1 MGFFDIF
8 SWLWGAKRIPEAEV
22 TVPPVQ
28 SGAGGLKS
36 KAAAA
41 TQKAPEAE
49 PVSLWE
55 APPVPEEF
63 DAADD
68 DLDAAFGAAFGG
80 GGSSSDSETGNS
92 RHATDEAATK
102 ELFAG
107 IAANYSRPVKNFIHE
122 LKGGT
127 ATKEWIEI
135 CRPVMSSII
144 DAAESMELSDVAKC
158 MADFDEALS
167 MAQSEDGAELQG
179 EGRELLLSIYDELI
193 EILPEAFLLGD
204 DDNRREAIIMH
215 SLLRQI
221 PDVGYVTIEK
231 LYGAGL
237 SSMSTLF
244 LATEDDMAVTTGVPK
259 LLCERICRKIQSHKE
274 RLENS
279 SPEAL
284 KELHLERLIEL
295 VSELR
300 KHHDQFRVACEDDRH
315 DPTLAAVKRES
326 RCTRQACA
334 LKINVLLAEM
344 GELDLVEQIQKLA
357 FERRIEKLDAYIGRT
372 IEIIPAAI
380 AADTTTVGSQA
391 PVEG

>member
-8 SWLWGAKRIPEAEV
+8 SWLLGAKRKPAAEV
-22 TVPPVQ
+22 TDPPVI
-28 SGAGGLKS
+28 SGGADVDA
-36 KAAAA
+36 KAVA
-41 TQKAPEAE
+41 TPKKEPAAE
-49 PVSLWE
+49 PASLWD

-63 DAADD
+63 HAADD

-80 GGSSSDSETGNS
+80 GETSSGSDTGDS

-122 LKGGT
+122 LKRGT
-127 ATKEWIEI
+127 ATKEWVEI

-167 MAQSEDGAELQG
+167 MAQSEEGAELHG
-179 EGRELLLSIYDELI
+179 EGRELLLSIYDELV
-193 EILPEAFLLGD
+193 EILPEAFLLGEEND
-204 DDNRREAIIMH
+204 RRETIIIH

-231 LYGAGL
+231 MYGAGL
-237 SSMSTLF
+237 TSMSTLF
-244 LATEDDMAVTTGVPK
+244 LATKDDMAVTTGIPK
-259 LLCERICRKIQSHKE
+259 MLCDRICQKMQSHKA
-274 RLENS
+274 RLEGS
-279 SPEAL
+279 SPDDL
-284 KELHLERLIEL
+284 KEGHLERLIEL
-295 VSELR
+295 VAELR
-300 KHHDQFRVACEDDRH
+300 KHHEQFKVACEDDRH
-315 DPTLAAVKRES
+315 DATLAAVKRES

-372 IEIIPAAI
+372 IEILPAAI
-380 AADTTTVGSQA
+380 AADSTTVGSQA